1 MNEDAVYLAT
11 NFAAGLVL
19 GAVYLTALWLVVRR
33 LSRSQHPGLWIL
45 GSGVFRIGLLLAAW
59 YGVSGGKWQGVL
71 ACLLGFVLI
80 RFAATRL
87 VRTGLERA
95 TPS

>member
-1 MNEDAVYLAT
+1 MNEDPIYLVT
-11 NFAAGLVL
+11 TFAAGLVL
-19 GAVYLTALWLVVRR
+19 GAVYLTALWLVVQR
-33 LSRSQHPGLWIL
+33 LSRSQHPGLWLL
-45 GSGVFRIGLLLAAW
+45 GSAVVRIGLLLAAW
-59 YGVSGGKWQGVL
+59 YGVSGGQWQGVL
-71 ACLLGFVLI
+71 ACLLGFILV